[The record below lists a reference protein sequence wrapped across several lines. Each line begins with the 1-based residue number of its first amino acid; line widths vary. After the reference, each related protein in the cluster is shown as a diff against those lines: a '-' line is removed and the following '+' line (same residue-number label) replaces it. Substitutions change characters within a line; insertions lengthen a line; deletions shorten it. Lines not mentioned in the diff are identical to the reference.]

1 MNNKIQNMMKK
12 LILSLATIALVVTG
26 IFTFAGCEKEEAMET
41 SFDIQKSK
49 KSLPTKQQLAAILGI
64 EAERIV
70 SVSHRSG
77 LYHHKDVYDYY
88 ENGAIKSKSH
98 EWWCAEPKDAY
109 CCTVVRV
116 RTEVGAGVMAAESE
130 DEGGN
135 GYLAKLDNGDIAMFF
150 DHVQI
155 NDPYL
160 DGGSLVIAADG
171 APIANAHTIGLCN
184 EQEFVKI
191 LEGNYAFQDF
201 ENYRYCIIP
210 ADHVEIVQAQL
221 QSMEE

>member
-1 MNNKIQNMMKK
+1 MKK

-49 KSLPTKQQLAAILGI
+49 KSLPSIQAIAAVMGVD
-64 EAERIV
+64 ADRIV
-70 SVSHRSG
+70 SVT
-77 LYHHKDVYDYY
+77 HKTGTYEGHDEDYTY
-88 ENGAIKSKSH
+88 YYPDGTIKSHIHKH
-98 EWWCAEPKDAY
+98 WYICHPYDAY
-109 CCTVVRV
+109 CCSVVRV
-116 RTEVGAGVMAAESE
+116 RTELKAEAMGVTGDS
-130 DEGGN
+130 GN
-135 GYLAKLDNGDIAMFF
+135 GYIVELDNEDIAMFF
-150 DHVQI
+150 DRAQI
-155 NDPYL
+155 IDPYL
-160 DGGSLVIAADG
+160 NDAALVIAADG